1 MIASLLQLSIAL
13 SIPPTSLMGC
23 SQFDAVVSRLPDC
36 RVYVQAMMN
45 TGLARHTGLIWS
57 PWTVRMRGIADMG
70 TTRHARAPLERA
82 EVLQKYVLLV
92 RPLPSPEMSG
102 EPVHDAMISI
112 RINRHGCVG
121 LEEASGVKRSI
132 RVLLNAWPPS

>member
-1 MIASLLQLSIAL
+1 
-13 SIPPTSLMGC
+13 MGC

-57 PWTVRMRGIADMG
+57 PCPWMIIVHSLGPSGVGRTVRMRGIADMG